1 MPNTNIREVDYGV
14 GKKIVKKE
22 VNYLGRD
29 FADIRA
35 NLIEFAKTYFPNQY
49 NDFNEASP
57 GMMFVE
63 MAAYVGDVLNYYVD
77 NQFRETLLN
86 QAEERK
92 NIYEIAQSLGYKPKL
107 ASPSRVEL
115 TFTLDVPAT
124 TTGTGASAVSKPNL
138 DYAGKLEAG
147 SGFTSENGTEFTL
160 LDDVNFKVSS
170 SLDTMDIAALEPSS
184 GGVPTN
190 FRLTKKG
197 VAVSGKTREQT
208 FTFGD
213 GVAFDSVILAE
224 SKVTE
229 IVSITDSNGNKW
241 YEVPFLAQDTV
252 FETEENTSDNDPSL
266 SQYKNDTP
274 YLLKLIKTSRRFT
287 TRVLDNNKMEIRFG
301 SGISDNADEEII
313 PNPDNVGSSL
323 GFGVSRLD
331 ESFDPSNF
339 LKTQTFGLAPSNTTL
354 TIKYRY
360 GGAVEHNVPV
370 GTINRLRSITFSN
383 STTGL
388 VSATQSTTNNSL
400 RVVNLERATGGAN
413 TEELQDIKLNASA
426 FFNAQNRAV
435 TRADYI
441 TRVYS
446 LPQKYGNVAKAYIVQ
461 DEQLEQEGQLE
472 VINGEIRRIKS
483 IDVIPNP
490 LALNMYLLGYTSD
503 KKLTQLNEGVKQNI
517 KTYLSQYRV
526 LTDAINLKDAYIIN
540 IGVRFSI
547 TVKRG
552 FNKNEVLFNAIQ
564 AVKKH
569 FETKKWQI
577 NQPIVLSDI
586 AYVIGLV
593 EGVVTVVPP
602 QDNNPNKNLVVIE
615 NKHKVSDGYSG
626 NVYDLDS
633 ATRDGI
639 VYPSLDPSIFELKYP
654 NIDIEGRVVGDR

>member
-1 MPNTNIREVDYGV
+1 MPTTNLREVDYGTN
-14 GKKIVKKE
+14 KKIVKKE

-29 FADIRA
+29 FADIRD
-35 NLIEFAKTYFPNQY
+35 NLIEFAKSYFPSQY

-63 MAAYVGDVLNYYVD
+63 MAAYVGDILNYYVD

-92 NIYEIAQSLGYKPKL
+92 NVLEIAQSLGYKPKL
-107 ASPSRVEL
+107 ACPATVKLS
-115 TFTLDVPAT
+115 FTLDVPAKDL
-124 TTGTGASAVSKPNL
+124 GSGVYQPDL
-138 DYAGKLEAG
+138 DYAGRLQAD
-147 SGFTSENGTEFTL
+147 SRFLSSNGVEFNL
-160 LDDVNFKVSS
+160 LDDVDFKVSS
-170 SLDTMDIAALEPSS
+170 SLDPMDVTALEPAS
-184 GGVPTN
+184 GNIPTN
-190 FRLTKKG
+190 FRLTKTGIAK
-197 VAVSGKTREQT
+197 SGIRKTQT
-208 FTFGD
+208 FTFGN
-213 GVAFDSVILAE
+213 AKTFDSVVLAE
-224 SKVTE
+224 SDVTE
-229 IVSITDSNGNKW
+229 IISITDSNGNKW

-252 FETEENTSDNDPSL
+252 FESEENTSLNDPSL
-266 SQYKNDTP
+266 SSYKNDTP
-274 YLLKLIKTSRRFT
+274 YLLKLIKTARRFT
-287 TRVLDNNKMEIRFG
+287 TRVRDDNKTIVKFG
-301 SGISDNADEEII
+301 SGISSNPDEELV

-331 ESFDPSNF
+331 ESYDPTNF
-339 LKTQTFGLAPSNTTL
+339 LKTQTFGLAPANTTL
-354 TIKYRY
+354 TIEYVY
-360 GGAVEHNVPV
+360 GGAIEHNVGV
-370 GTINRLRSITFSN
+370 NSVNRILERNFTN

-388 VSATQSTTNNSL
+388 VSATQTTTEESL
-400 RVVNLERATGGAN
+400 TVTNLERATGGASQE
-413 TEELQDIKLNASA
+413 TLDEMKLNASA

-446 LPQKYGNVAKAYIVQ
+446 LPQKYGNIAKAYIVQ
-461 DEQLEQEGQLE
+461 DEQLEEEGQLE
-472 VINGEIRRIKS
+472 VINGEVKRIKAV
-483 IDVIPNP
+483 DVIPNP
-490 LALNMYLLGYTSD
+490 LALNMYMLGYTAD
-503 KKLTQLNEGVKQNI
+503 GKLTQLNEAVKQNV

-526 LTDAINLKDAYIIN
+526 LTDAINLKDAYIVN
-540 IGVRFSI
+540 VGVRFAI

-552 FNKNEVLFNAIQ
+552 FNKNEVLFKAIQ
-564 AVKKH
+564 QVKKH

-615 NKHKVSDGYSG
+615 NKHKVAEGYSG
-626 NVYDLDS
+626 NIYDTDA

-639 VYPSLDPSIFELKYP
+639 VYTSLDPSIFEVKYP